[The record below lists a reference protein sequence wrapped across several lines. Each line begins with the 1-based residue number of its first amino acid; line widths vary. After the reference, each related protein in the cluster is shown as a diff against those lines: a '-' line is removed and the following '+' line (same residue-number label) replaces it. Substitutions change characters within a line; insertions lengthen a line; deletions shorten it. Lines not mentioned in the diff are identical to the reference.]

1 MYQILRGLKYLHSAD
16 VLHRDI
22 KPANIL
28 LNADMDVKL
37 CDFGLSRGVDFET
50 DPTMSATYVV
60 TRWYRSP
67 ELILMWNKASKAMD
81 IWSVGCI
88 FAELLQQPQRR
99 VLFPGKDFQNQ
110 LDLILNI
117 CGTPKE
123 DEIRACDKAKKYLKT
138 LPLKLKKNFKDIF
151 PHASPSAIDLL
162 TKMLCFDPVKR
173 ITVEEALA
181 HPYLESMHDPED
193 EPVHKS
199 KFDFFFDKSIT
210 KDNKEAVKSMIF
222 FSL

>member
-1 MYQILRGLKYLHSAD
+1 
-16 VLHRDI
+16 V
-22 KPANIL
+22 
-28 LNADMDVKL
+28 
-37 CDFGLSRGVDFET
+37 
-50 DPTMSATYVV
+50 
-60 TRWYRSP
+60 
-67 ELILMWNKASKAMD
+67 
-81 IWSVGCI
+81 
-88 FAELLQQPQRR
+88 RR
-99 VLFPGKDFQNQ
+99 Q
-110 LDLILNI
+110 
-117 CGTPKE
+117 
-123 DEIRACDKAKKYLKT
+123 KKYLKT

-210 KDNKEAVKSMIF
+210 KDNKEAVKKMIF
-222 FSL
+222 DEIAEWNREMNKIDVTLDANVDEDVKVISK